1 MKKSFIAI
9 LMFLLVST
17 SIFANGQ
24 PEVGAKDDGVMKVG
38 LTVQDL
44 TNQVW
49 ASRAVALEKVIK
61 ANGGEFTYVGCDS
74 NATTQ
79 ISQIENLVAS
89 GIDILMVHPA
99 EKSSIDSEL
108 KLIKKNNPNLK
119 VFVYDEELEN
129 ADMCFLA
136 NNYDCGYMIGTT
148 AADWIN
154 EKLNG
159 SAEVA
164 VIGWPQIEV
173 LLERENGIKDAIN
186 DIAPNAKIVATG
198 AAINNVEGMALAENF
213 LQAHPNI
220 KVIASI
226 GGNSAVGA
234 NEAVKAAGKLTPDF
248 GIFASDATE
257 GELDA
262 MSKNEAIRSSIMYTG
277 TSDEVAV
284 IIYDWLSQL
293 YNNEP
298 HDKNVY
304 HKFVPVNKSNYKNY
318 M

>member
-24 PEVGAKDDGVMKVG
+24 SESSAKDDGVMKVG

-108 KLIKKNNPNLK
+108 KLVKKNNPNLK

-234 NEAVKAAGKLTPDF
+234 NEAVKAAGKLTSDF

-298 HDKNVY
+298 HEKNVY

>member
-9 LMFLLVST
+9 VMFFVVT
-17 SIFANGQ
+17 MGVFANGQ
-24 PEVGAKDDGVMKVG
+24 PEMATKDDGVMKVG

-49 ASRAVALEKVIK
+49 ASRAVALEKVITAK
-61 ANGGEFTYVGCDS
+61 GGEFTYVGCDS

-79 ISQIENLVAS
+79 ISQIENLVSS
-89 GIDILMVHPA
+89 GVDILMVHPA
-99 EKSSIDSEL
+99 EKSSIDSALEL
-108 KLIKKNNPNLK
+108 IRKNNPNLK
-119 VFVYDEELEN
+119 VFVYDEEIKN

-154 EKLNG
+154 EKLDG
-159 SAEVA
+159 SCEVA

-186 DIAPNAKIVATG
+186 DLAPNAQIVATG

-284 IIYDWLSQL
+284 IIYDWLLQL
-293 YNNEP
+293 YNDEP
-298 HDKNVY
+298 HEKNVY
-304 HKFVPVNKSNYKNY
+304 HKFVPVNKSNYQKY
-318 M
+318 I

>member
-1 MKKSFIAI
+1 MKKSVIAI
-9 LMFLLVST
+9 FMVLLVSMG
-17 SIFANGQ
+17 IFANGQ
-24 PEVGAKDDGVMKVG
+24 TESNAADDGVMKVG

-49 ASRAVALEKVIK
+49 ASRAVALEKVITEK
-61 ANGGEFTYVGCDS
+61 GGEFTYVGCDS

-79 ISQIENLVAS
+79 ISQIENLVSS
-89 GIDILMVHPA
+89 GVDILMVHPA
-99 EKSSIDSEL
+99 EKSSIDSSLEL
-108 KLIKKNNPNLK
+108 IRKNNPNLK
-119 VFVYDEELEN
+119 VFVYDEEIEN

-148 AADWIN
+148 AANWIN
-154 EKLNG
+154 DKLDG
-159 SAEVA
+159 SCEVA
-164 VIGWPQIEV
+164 VIGWPQIEI

-186 DIAPNAKIVATG
+186 DLSPNAEIVATG

-213 LQAHPNI
+213 LQAHPDI

-234 NEAVKAAGKLTPDF
+234 NEAVKAAGKLTPEF

-277 TSDEVAV
+277 TSEEVAV
-284 IIYDWLSQL
+284 IIYDWLLQL
-293 YNNEP
+293 YNDEP

-304 HKFVPVNKSNYKNY
+304 HKFVPVNKSNYKKY
-318 M
+318 I

>member
-1 MKKSFIAI
+1 MKKSIIFI
-9 LMFLLVST
+9 FLSLVIT
-17 SIFANGQ
+17 VGAFANGQ
-24 PEVGAKDDGVMKVG
+24 TETAVKDDGIMKVG

-49 ASRAVALEKVIK
+49 ASRAIALEKVIE
-61 ANGGEFTYVGCDS
+61 ANGGEFTYVGCSS

-79 ISQIENLVAS
+79 ISQIENLVSS

-108 KLIKKNNPNLK
+108 KFIKSSNPDLK

-136 NNYDCGYMIGTT
+136 DNYDCGYMIGTT
-148 AADWIN
+148 AAEWIN
-154 EKLNG
+154 EKLDG
-159 SAEVA
+159 TTEVA

-173 LLERENGIKDAIN
+173 LLERENGIKDAIK
-186 DIAPNAKIVATG
+186 DLAPNAKIVATG
-198 AAINNVEGMALAENF
+198 AAINNVDGMALAENF
-213 LQAHPNI
+213 LQANPNI

-226 GGNSAVGA
+226 GGNSSVGA

-248 GIFASDATE
+248 GIFASDATD
-257 GELDA
+257 GELAA
-262 MSKNEAIRSSIMYTG
+262 MANNEACRSSIMYTG

-284 IIYDWLSQL
+284 IIYDWLTQL
-293 YNNEP
+293 YTNGSYE
-298 HDKNVY
+298 KNVY
-304 HKFVPVNKSNYKNY
+304 HTFVPVNASNYKKY
-318 M
+318 I

>member
-24 PEVGAKDDGVMKVG
+24 SEVGAKDDGVMKVG

-186 DIAPNAKIVATG
+186 DLAPNAKIVATG

-298 HDKNVY
+298 HEKNVY

>member
-1 MKKSFIAI
+1 MKKSVI
-9 LMFLLVST
+9 
-17 SIFANGQ
+17 SIFLCLAISMGAFASGQ
-24 PEVGAKDDGVMKVG
+24 SETAAADDGIMKVG

-49 ASRAVALEKVIK
+49 ASRALALEEVIE
-61 ANGGEFTYVGCDS
+61 ANGGQFTYVGCDS

-79 ISQIENLVAS
+79 ITQIENLVSS

-99 EKSSIDSEL
+99 DKSSIDSEL
-108 KLIKKNNPNLK
+108 KQIKSNYPNLK
-119 VFVYDEELEN
+119 IFVYDEELQN

-148 AADWIN
+148 AAEWIN
-154 EKLNG
+154 DKLNG

-173 LLERENGIKDAIN
+173 LLERENGIKAALKDL
-186 DIAPNAKIVATG
+186 APNAKIVATG
-198 AAINNVEGMALAENF
+198 AAINNVDGMAITENF
-213 LQAHPNI
+213 LQANPNI

-234 NEAVKAAGKLTPDF
+234 NEAVKAAGKLTSDF

-262 MSKNEAIRSSIMYTG
+262 MSKNEAVRSSIMYTG
-277 TSDEVAV
+277 TSEEVAV
-284 IIYDWLSQL
+284 IIYDWLTQL

-298 HDKNVY
+298 HEKNVY
-304 HKFVPVNKSNYKNY
+304 HKFVPVNASNYQKY

>member
-1 MKKSFIAI
+1 MKKCLTTI
-9 LMFLLVST
+9 LMVLMVSMG
-17 SIFANGQ
+17 IFANGQ
-24 PEVGAKDDGVMKVG
+24 AEAVSQDDGIMKVG

-79 ISQIENLVAS
+79 ISQIENLVSS

-99 EKSSIDSEL
+99 EKSSINSALEL
-108 KLIKKNNPNLK
+108 IRKNNPNLK
-119 VFVYDEELEN
+119 VFIYDEEIEN

-148 AADWIN
+148 AAEWIN
-154 EKLNG
+154 EKLDG
-159 SAEVA
+159 SCEVA

-186 DIAPNAKIVATG
+186 DLSPNAKIVATG

-234 NEAVKAAGKLTPDF
+234 NEAVKASGKLTPDF

-257 GELDA
+257 GELEA
-262 MSKNEAIRSSIMYTG
+262 MDKDEAIRSSIMYTG
-277 TSDEVAV
+277 TSDEVAL
-284 IIYDWLSQL
+284 IIYDWLSQM
-293 YNNEP
+293 YNNESY
-298 HDKNVY
+298 DKNVY
-304 HKFVPVNKSNYKNY
+304 HKFVPVNKSNYKKY
-318 M
+318 I

>member
-1 MKKSFIAI
+1 MKKSFITMLLI
-9 LMFLLVST
+9 LVVSMGV
-17 SIFANGQ
+17 FASGQ
-24 PEVGAKDDGVMKVG
+24 PESVAKDDGVMKVG

-79 ISQIENLVAS
+79 ISQIENLVSS

-99 EKSSIDSEL
+99 EKSSINSALEL
-108 KLIKKNNPNLK
+108 IRKNNPKLK
-119 VFVYDEELEN
+119 VFVYDEEIDN

-148 AADWIN
+148 AAEWIN
-154 EKLNG
+154 EKLDG
-159 SAEVA
+159 SCEVA

-186 DIAPNAKIVATG
+186 DLSPNAKIVATG

-213 LQAHPNI
+213 LQAHPDI

-234 NEAVKAAGKLTPDF
+234 NEAVKAAGKLTSDF
-248 GIFASDATE
+248 GIFASDATD

-262 MSKNEAIRSSIMYTG
+262 MSKDEAIRSSIMYTG

-284 IIYDWLSQL
+284 IIYDWLLQL
-293 YNNEP
+293 YNDEP
-298 HDKNVY
+298 YEKNVY
-304 HKFVPVNKSNYKNY
+304 HKFVPVNKSNYQKY
-318 M
+318 I